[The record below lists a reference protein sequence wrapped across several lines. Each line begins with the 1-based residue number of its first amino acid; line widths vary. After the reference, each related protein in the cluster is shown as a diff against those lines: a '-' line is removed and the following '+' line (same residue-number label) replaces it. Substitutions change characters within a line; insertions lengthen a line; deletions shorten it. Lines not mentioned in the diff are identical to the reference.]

1 MKVVVLGGGS
11 TGEHFVGA
19 LRRFDDEAQ
28 ITIVESRLVGGECSY
43 FACMPT
49 KTMLRATELGSS
61 LDRAPGLHG
70 ERPEPDGVWSWRDWM
85 TNDWDDAGQLH
96 YLEEWRCRLVR
107 GEGRVARPGVVEVD
121 GQELAYDRLV
131 LATGSRPAIPPIDGL
146 DSVDYWTNRE
156 ATRTHKVPQSLA
168 VMGGGPVGTEL
179 AQFFSRMGSRVT
191 VVERG
196 ERLLG
201 RFHPDAG
208 ELLAE
213 LFREE
218 GIGVRIGVGIER
230 AERWAG
236 SVAGEAGDARRKTAA
251 PPAPPGIRLHL
262 SDGSTLETER
272 LLIATGRRPNVERL
286 GLDELGVK
294 ISGRGVEVDE
304 RLRAADDVWAIG
316 DVTGI
321 AQFTHVGKYQARV
334 AAADMTRRR
343 AKADYRA
350 IPAGI
355 FTDPEVAAVGRSDG
369 EDLVS
374 TRIELGKLPRL
385 STYEKP
391 ARDGF
396 VRVFADPRQGVLV
409 GAVCVGPQAAEWLGQ
424 FTLAI
429 RAAVPI
435 ETLLDTIQPYPT
447 FSEGVFYALQEL
459 QGQLS

>member
-1 MKVVVLGGGS
+1 VKVVVLGGGS

-28 ITIVESRLVGGECSY
+28 ITLVESRLVGGECSY

-49 KTMLRATELGSS
+49 KTMLRTTELGAS

-70 ERPEPDGVWSWRDWM
+70 ERPDPEGVWSWRDWM
-85 TNDWDDAGQLH
+85 TSDWDDAGQLH
-96 YLEEWRCRLVR
+96 YLEEWNCRLVR
-107 GEGRVARPGVVEVD
+107 GEGRVARSGVVEVD

-146 DSVDYWTNRE
+146 DTVEYWTNRD
-156 ATRTHKVPQSLA
+156 ATRTHKIPQSLV
-168 VMGGGPVGTEL
+168 VMGGGPVGVEL
-179 AQFFSRMGSRVT
+179 AQFFSRMGSQVT

-196 ERLLG
+196 DHLLG
-201 RFHPDAG
+201 RVHSDAG
-208 ELLAE
+208 ELMAE

-218 GIGVRIGVGIER
+218 GIEVRVGVGIER
-230 AERWAG
+230 AEPNI
-236 SVAGEAGDARRKTAA
+236 K
-251 PPAPPGIRLHL
+251 LHL

-286 GLDELGVK
+286 GLDDLGLE
-294 ISGRGVEVDE
+294 ISGRGIEVDE
-304 RLRAADDVWAIG
+304 RLRAAENVWAIG
-316 DVTGI
+316 DVTGV
-321 AQFTHVGKYQARV
+321 AQFTHVGKYQARI
-334 AAADMTRRR
+334 AAADMANRR

-355 FTDPEVAAVGRSDG
+355 FTDPEVATVGRTDG
-369 EDLVS
+369 DGLVS
-374 TRIELGKLPRL
+374 VRIPLGSLPRL
-385 STYEKP
+385 TTYERPK
-391 ARDGF
+391 REGF
-396 VRVFADPRQGVLV
+396 VRVFADPRRRVLA

-429 RAAVPI
+429 RAEVPLD
-435 ETLLDTIQPYPT
+435 TLLDTIQPYPT

-459 QGQLS
+459 QGSLS